1 MQEQK
6 PRPVERH
13 SFEVE
18 DVTKRNSDGSHR
30 QDVIA
35 RCEVG
40 ELILLTRGEKD
51 VPSQDREIG
60 VCRKKD
66 GHQIGVLRGAT
77 AARLARPENYEF
89 VDGIISGI
97 SQCPRLLSRKP
108 RLMVSIEV
116 LLYELGSVP
125 ERALG
130 DRRFEKMVFHYRP
143 DKEQNAVL
151 MQMVAADLSTVIE
164 RQNGDAPDHE
174 TLKKHY
180 ALDRL
185 LRHYYTRKEDDP
197 SGLTKAIIA
206 CQMQIALAPES
217 KVAFAATAPKTP
229 LPEHAGYELLCVVR
243 EKQRMYEE
251 VIALAE
257 EALSQGWEHNWKVRI
272 ERCKKKLEKRDAR
285 WQEQQK

>member
-1 MQEQK
+1 MLEQK
-6 PRPVERH
+6 PKPVERH

-18 DVTKRNSDGSHR
+18 DVSKKNPDGSYR
-30 QDVIA
+30 QDIIS

-40 ELILLTRGEKD
+40 ERILLTKGEKD

-77 AARLARPENYEF
+77 AARLARPQPYEF

-97 SQCPRLLSRKP
+97 SQCPRLFSRKP

-116 LLYELGSVP
+116 LLYEQGSVP
-125 ERALG
+125 ERAMG
-130 DRRFEKMVFHYRP
+130 DRKFDKMVFHYRP

-151 MQMVAADLSTVIE
+151 MQMVAADLTTVIE
-164 RQNGDAPDHE
+164 RQNGDAPKDE
-174 TLKKHY
+174 TLRKHY

-185 LRHYYTRKEDDP
+185 LRHYYTRKEEDP

-206 CQMQIALAPES
+206 CQMQIGLA
-217 KVAFAATAPKTP
+217 AAAKAVLSTANPNSG
-229 LPEHAGYELLCVVR
+229 LPEHAGYELLCVIR

-257 EALSQGWEHNWKVRI
+257 EASAQGWEHNWKVRI

-285 WQEQQK
+285 WWEQE